1 MGLQVHILNRSRNLV
16 NSLCTIG
23 VVCIIIELEN
33 MLADAVSTHFEPNLL
48 KEFFTVGA
56 FNNIYHNPSSI
67 SAQVSFHRTGMSVF
81 QFPTASN
88 FGIEDCD

>member
-1 MGLQVHILNRSRNLV
+1 
-16 NSLCTIG
+16 
-23 VVCIIIELEN
+23 
-33 MLADAVSTHFEPNLL
+33 MLADAVSTHFEKEGIVYPPNLL

-67 SAQVSFHRTGMSVF
+67 SAQHSFHGTGMSVF